1 METLDCRGM
10 AAPRTVGAL
19 LGAYDA
25 AEPGARFEALIDSLE
40 NGIRMILIEAGAKHS
55 VETLEDGYL
64 RLEIERARSPALMA
78 TPGVHHVVAR
88 GAEVWA
94 ADRQRRAARI
104 DGASG
109 EVIASCDVTVEAS
122 HLDVD
127 KSGERMFIADRK
139 ADKMIAV
146 DARDMTLIDE
156 WDAPGAPQ
164 LPMVTEDGTVCVT
177 GPWAGTITIAR
188 PGKSGGGYD
197 AATYAVGVAPHDPVV
212 TADGRFVFVGCS
224 GDGVVAK
231 IRLSD
236 GSVVARTP
244 VGDGPTHLA
253 LHGEKIYSAN
263 SYDGRIVC
271 LSVDGDVLASAY
283 SGRWAHVPQVT
294 PDGALVYVANFL
306 DDTVAVFD
314 AETLEQKAVLE
325 AEAYPHG
332 LDVSPDGRFVIA
344 TGFSSDF
351 VRVYDAERHVEL
363 ARIEVGQGSSHSAF
377 VADGSAAYVGCSV
390 ADTLARIDTGSLSCT
405 DRITIGD

>member
-10 AAPRTVGAL
+10 AVPRTVGAL
-19 LGAYDA
+19 LRFYDA
-25 AEPGARFEALIDSLE
+25 AQPGVRFEALIDRLD

-55 VETLEDGYL
+55 VEPAAAGHV
-64 RLEIERARSPALMA
+64 RLEIERARSCALMTA
-78 TPGVHHVVAR
+78 PGVHHVVAR
-88 GAEVWA
+88 GTEVWTS
-94 ADRQRRAARI
+94 DRCHRAARL
-104 DGASG
+104 DGVSG
-109 EVIASCDVTVEAS
+109 EIIASCDVTVEAS

-127 KSGERMFIADRK
+127 AKGERMFIADRK
-139 ADKMIAV
+139 ADKMIAM
-146 DARDMTLIDE
+146 DARDMTVIDE

-188 PGKSGGGYD
+188 PGKSGGHYD
-197 AATYAVGVAPHDPVV
+197 VGTYEVGVAPHDPVV
-212 TADGRFVFVGCS
+212 TPDGRFVFVGCS
-224 GDGVVAK
+224 GDGIVAK
-231 IRLSD
+231 VRLSD
-236 GSVVARTP
+236 GSVLGRTP

-253 LHGEKIYSAN
+253 LHGERVYAAN
-263 SYDGRIVC
+263 SYDGRIIC

-294 PDGALVYVANFL
+294 PDGKLVYVSNFF

-351 VRVYDAERHVEL
+351 IRVYDANRHVEL

-377 VADGSAAYVGCSV
+377 VANGGTAYVGCSV
-390 ADTLARIDTGSLSCT
+390 ANTLARIDTGLLSCT
-405 DRITIGD
+405 DRISISG